1 VNDSRDCEQCGTPF
15 TPRREH
21 ARFCSA
27 RCRVA
32 WNRADRANPAAGTSA
47 LAWAVAAMTEATER
61 LPRVAGLDRRRAF
74 AVISEAVWWVT
85 IVDGNLVRYHPE
97 IYDSELAGRSN
108 ANRLEVEETLA
119 GLRFVR
125 NQIGHDIDRGDFI
138 RGVSGTAGPA
148 HTRDWTWTSLSEP
161 TGESMSP
168 RGLEWEMT
176 RYKAYQSRL
185 AGRSV
190 VTTFR
195 CAASFLKNVAAGV
208 TPAEEV
214 AAD

>member
-1 VNDSRDCEQCGTPF
+1 
-15 TPRREH
+15 
-21 ARFCSA
+21 
-27 RCRVA
+27 
-32 WNRADRANPAAGTSA
+32 
-47 LAWAVAAMTEATER
+47 MTEATDR

-97 IYDSELAGRSN
+97 TYDSELAGRRD

-125 NQIGHDIDRGDFI
+125 NQIGNDIDRGDFI
-138 RGVSGTAGPA
+138 RPVTGAAGPRHA
-148 HTRDWTWTSLSEP
+148 RDWTWTSLPEP
-161 TGESMSP
+161 TGETMSP

-185 AGRSV
+185 AGRPV
-190 VTTFR
+190 VATFR
-195 CAASFLKNVAAGV
+195 CAASFLKIVSASIS
-208 TPAEEV
+208 PAEEV
-214 AAD
+214 AAPG

>member
-1 VNDSRDCEQCGTPF
+1 MRDCEQCGTPF

-32 WNRADRANPAAGTSA
+32 WNRADRANPAADTSA
-47 LAWAVAAMTEATER
+47 LGWAVTAMTEATER
-61 LPRVAGLDRRRAF
+61 LSRVTGLDRRRAF

-97 IYDSELAGRSN
+97 IYDNELAGRGE
-108 ANRLEVEETLA
+108 ANRLQVEETLA

-125 NQIGHDIDRGDFI
+125 NQIGHDIDRADFI
-138 RGVSGTAGPA
+138 RAVRGAAGPPQA
-148 HTRDWTWTSLSEP
+148 RDWTWTSLP
-161 TGESMSP
+161 QPPAGRAMSP

-176 RYKAYQSRL
+176 RYEAYQSRL

-195 CAASFLKNVAAGV
+195 CAASFLKIVAAGI

-214 AAD
+214 RAPD

>member
-1 VNDSRDCEQCGTPF
+1 MNDIRDCEQCGTPF

-32 WNRADRANPAAGTSA
+32 WNRADRANPADDTSA

-85 IVDGNLVRYHPE
+85 IVDGNLVRYHPDL
-97 IYDSELAGRSN
+97 YDSELAGRSD

-138 RGVSGTAGPA
+138 RSVSGAGPPHA
-148 HTRDWTWTSLSEP
+148 RDWTWASLPEP
-161 TGESMSP
+161 AGESLSP
-168 RGLEWEMT
+168 RGLEWELT
-176 RYKAYQSRL
+176 RYNAYQSRL

-195 CAASFLKNVAAGV
+195 CAASFLKIVAAGI
-208 TPAEEV
+208 TPAEDV
-214 AAD
+214 HAVD